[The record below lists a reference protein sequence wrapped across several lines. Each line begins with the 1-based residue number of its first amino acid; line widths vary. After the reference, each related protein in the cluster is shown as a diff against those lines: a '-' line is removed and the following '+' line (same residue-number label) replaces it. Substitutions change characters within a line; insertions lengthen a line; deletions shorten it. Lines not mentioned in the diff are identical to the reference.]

1 MELHN
6 NRVRDFCKRIKSQQS
21 DLAIKIPVRRKI
33 QFSKKK
39 WRNETMKNEADKCR
53 FFLENQSLRQTGIIL
68 AGSDCWD
75 LILLQKSLTLLL

>member
-21 DLAIKIPVRRKI
+21 DPAKKIPVRCEI

-39 WRNETMKNEADKCR
+39 RLNETMKNEANQRR
-53 FFLENQSLRQTGIIL
+53 FFLENQILWRIGNFL
-68 AGSDCWD
+68 AGSDCCD
-75 LILLQKSLTLLL
+75 LILLQKSPTLLL